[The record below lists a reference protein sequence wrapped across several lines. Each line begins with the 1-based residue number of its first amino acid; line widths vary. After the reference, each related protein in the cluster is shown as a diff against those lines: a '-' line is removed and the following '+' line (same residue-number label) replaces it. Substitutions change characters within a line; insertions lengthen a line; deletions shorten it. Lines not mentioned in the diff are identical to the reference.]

1 MTNKKAVSLKYNQKK
16 NPAPV
21 VTAVGKGKTAD
32 EILEIASQNQIP
44 IVEDI
49 ALVELLSKLNI
60 NEVIPEELYEAVAE
74 VFAFIYNT
82 EQSIKQNK

>member
-1 MTNKKAVSLKYNQKK
+1 MTNKKAVSLKYNRIEHS
-16 NPAPV
+16 APV
-21 VTAVGKGKTAD
+21 VTAAGKGAIAD
-32 EILEIASQNQIP
+32 EILEIATNNQIP
-44 IVEDI
+44 VVEDI

-60 NEVIPEELYEAVAE
+60 NETIPEELYEAVAE

>member
-1 MTNKKAVSLKYNQKK
+1 MTNKKAVSLKYNQEK
-16 NPAPV
+16 NSTPV
-21 VTAVGKGKTAD
+21 VTAVGKGKIAG
-32 EILEIASQNQIP
+32 EILEIATQNQIP
-44 IVEDI
+44 VVEDR
-49 ALVELLSKLNI
+49 ALVELLSKLNV